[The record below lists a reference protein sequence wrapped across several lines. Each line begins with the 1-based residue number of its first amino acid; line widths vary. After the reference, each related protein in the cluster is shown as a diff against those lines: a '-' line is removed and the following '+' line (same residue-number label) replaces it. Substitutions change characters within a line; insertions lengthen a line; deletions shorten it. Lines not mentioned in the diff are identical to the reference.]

1 MKDWNSM
8 HRLRRRR
15 DYSTNSFRV
24 TRREILMSIPIVAV
38 LFLVGMWISGMIE
51 SHIDDKNAEYYSAV
65 QITEPDIFQ
74 FNMQTNVGNAF
85 VYGVLEAVDTV
96 SYPDIQGEFMS
107 LRKVTERYTM
117 HTRVV
122 TTTDSKGRSHTRTEV
137 YYSWDYVGEEEKHS
151 EKLQF
156 MGSEFDFSKFNIPT
170 QDYIDTVYESHTV
183 RYKFYGSATKYTGTV
198 YTELRNGTISESSK
212 FYESMNIDETIK
224 QCTSNAWI
232 YVFWIFW
239 VIFMVA
245 AVVGFYAIDNKWLE

>member
-8 HRLRRRR
+8 HRLQRRRG
-15 DYSTNSFRV
+15 YSTNSFRI
-24 TRREILMSIPIVAV
+24 TRREILMSIPMVAI
-38 LFLVGMWISGMIE
+38 LFLVGIWVSGLIE
-51 SHIDDKNAEYYSAV
+51 SRIDDKNAEYYSAV
-65 QITEPDIFQ
+65 QITEPDMFR

-96 SYPDIQGEFMS
+96 SYPDIPGKFMS

-117 HTRVV
+117 HTRLV
-122 TTTDSKGRSHTRTEV
+122 TTTDSKGHSHTRTEV

-151 EKLQF
+151 EKLEF
-156 MGSEFDFSKFNIPT
+156 MGSEFDFSKFSIPT
-170 QDYIDTVYESHTV
+170 QDYIDTVRESRTV
-183 RYKFYGSATKYTGTV
+183 RYKYYGNTTKYTGTV
-198 YTELRNGTISESSK
+198 DTELRDGTISESSK

-245 AVVGFYAIDNKWLE
+245 AVVGFYAIDNK

>member
-8 HRLRRRR
+8 HRLQRHRG
-15 DYSTNSFRV
+15 YSTNSFRI
-24 TRREILMSIPIVAV
+24 TRREILMSIPIIAI

-51 SHIDDKNAEYYSAV
+51 SYIDDKNAEYYSTV

-137 YYSWDYVGEEEKHS
+137 YYSWDNIGEEEKHS
-151 EKLQF
+151 EKLEF
-156 MGSEFDFSKFNIPT
+156 MGSEFDISKFSIPS

-183 RYKFYGSATKYTGTV
+183 RHKYYGNATKYTGTV

-212 FYESMNIDETIK
+212 FYESMNIDEAIK

-232 YVFWIFW
+232 YVFWVFW

>member
-8 HRLRRRR
+8 HRSRHRR
-15 DYSTNSFRV
+15 DYSTNSFKI
-24 TRREILMSIPIVAV
+24 TGREILLSVPMVII
-38 LFLVGMWISGMIE
+38 LILVGLWISSIIE

-65 QITEPDIFQ
+65 QITDPDMFE

-85 VYGVLEAVDTV
+85 VYGDLKAVDTV
-96 SYPDIQGEFMS
+96 SYPDIPGEYMS
-107 LRKVTERYTM
+107 LKKVTEKYTM

-122 TTTDSKGRSHTRTEV
+122 TTTDSKGRSHSHTEV

-156 MGSEFDFSKFNIPT
+156 MGSEFDFSKFSIPP
-170 QDYIDTVYESHTV
+170 QDYIGTVRESRTV
-183 RYKFYGSATKYTGTV
+183 RYKYYGNTTKYTGTV
-198 YTELRNGTISESSK
+198 YTELRDGTISESSK

-245 AVVGFYAIDNKWLE
+245 AVVRFYAIDNKWLE

>member
-1 MKDWNSM
+1 M
-8 HRLRRRR
+8 HRLQRHRG
-15 DYSTNSFRV
+15 YSTNSFRI
-24 TRREILMSIPIVAV
+24 TRREILMSIPIIAI
-38 LFLVGMWISGMIE
+38 LFLVGMWISGIIE
-51 SHIDDKNAEYYSAV
+51 SYIDDKNAEYYSAV

-137 YYSWDYVGEEEKHS
+137 YYSWDNIGEEEKHS
-151 EKLQF
+151 EKLEF
-156 MGSEFDFSKFNIPT
+156 MGSEFDISKFNIPT

-232 YVFWIFW
+232 YVFWVFW

>member
-1 MKDWNSM
+1 MNNFRIT
-8 HRLRRRR
+8 RL
-15 DYSTNSFRV
+15 
-24 TRREILMSIPIVAV
+24 EILMSIPMVAI
-38 LFLVGMWISGMIE
+38 LFLVGMWISGIIE

-96 SYPDIQGEFMS
+96 SYTDIQGEFMS